1 MAALIWAATPRRKWG
16 VSLQHIL
23 NERVLVLLGLFLTAA
38 GLYASTV
45 GQSFS
50 SVETAQSPVF
60 FPRIILALWMGL
72 ALIAIAQELRNHEAN
87 APIAS
92 WMRVAVL
99 VIASVIYTNVIGS
112 EGFFLPSALFA
123 AICLPLFGI
132 RNPLIVA
139 FYALAVPGALVFLFN
154 HLLSMPLPV
163 SRFTHIF

>member
-1 MAALIWAATPRRKWG
+1 M
-16 VSLQHIL
+16 
-23 NERVLVLLGLFLTAA
+23 NERVLVLLGLFLTAV

-72 ALIAIAQELRNHEAN
+72 ALIAIAQEMRKHEAN
-87 APIAS
+87 APLAS

-99 VIASVIYTNVIGS
+99 VIASVIYTNIIGR
-112 EGFFLPSALFA
+112 EGFFLPSVVFA
-123 AICLPLFGI
+123 AISLPLFGV
-132 RNPLIVA
+132 RNPAIVA
-139 FYALAVPGALVFLFN
+139 FYALAVPGALVFFFN

-163 SRFTHIF
+163 SRFTHLF